1 MGRGSQS
8 TRQKRRAAL
17 WRRDKQPDGTRICYL
32 CGVVVS
38 KSTFTMDHVVPVD
51 QSGSNDLENLAIC
64 CFSCN
69 QEKNTKS
76 FEEYI
81 VGKPSLISEVAAR
94 KIKPESFRKLMQMRG
109 IRLLRYRKAS

>member
-1 MGRGSQS
+1 
-8 TRQKRRAAL
+8 
-17 WRRDKQPDGTRICYL
+17 
-32 CGVVVS
+32 
-38 KSTFTMDHVVPVD
+38 MDHIIAVD
-51 QSGSNDLENLAIC
+51 AGGSNDIDNLAIC

-109 IRLLRYRKAS
+109 IRLLRHRKAS